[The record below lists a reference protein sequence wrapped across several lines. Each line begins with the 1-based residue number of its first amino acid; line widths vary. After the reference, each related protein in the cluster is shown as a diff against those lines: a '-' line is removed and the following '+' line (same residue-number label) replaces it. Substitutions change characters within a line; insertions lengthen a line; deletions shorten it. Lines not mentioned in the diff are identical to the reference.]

1 MEEVEN
7 KMRTSEVEYKRLL
20 DLFDLTFDDS
30 YLAMGENEIAK
41 LLQKKK
47 EASLKMQIDNSM
59 TNKWQLKQ
67 TLKKTEKDIK
77 VE

>member
-1 MEEVEN
+1 
-7 KMRTSEVEYKRLL
+7 MRTSEVEYKRLL